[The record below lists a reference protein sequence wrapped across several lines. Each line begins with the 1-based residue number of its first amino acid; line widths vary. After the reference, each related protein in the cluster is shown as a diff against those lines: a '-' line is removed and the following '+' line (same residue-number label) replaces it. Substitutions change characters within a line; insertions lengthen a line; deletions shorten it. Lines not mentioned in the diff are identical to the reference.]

1 MRISAGPARAIH
13 RTSQPGAKRKAGRT
27 GSLNFPEC
35 VRWGR
40 GGRAGLGAISH
51 ASPPRRES
59 AAHSPAPG
67 LPAGWGARVAG
78 EGALA
83 AHGGG
88 EGRKLSKE
96 GQKGW
101 GRRNWLFLLLFFWFF
116 VFSNKR
122 FLENRSFRGAS
133 LPTVPSPRRPH
144 APTFCNLSPKSHLGD
159 WWPRRRR
166 TRTSS
171 HVSRGAGGPPLPHGG
186 RGPGSAGT
194 RVPSGGD
201 PGAHRRSRSS
211 AARAWGLGLER
222 ARRAGGS
229 RPARTC
235 GPLSSSFAL
244 LGRRETQPQ
253 GAWHSR
259 GARAAVPGSAPVACL
274 SGTELP
280 FCHRGCCRA
289 GGGGARGLR
298 HRPDGRPPARWLLGE
313 LAPGTPPPHFRIRSY
328 GGSHPAPG
336 VPGSRSYRS
345 PEKVTVSLA
354 SAPPSSSTPCLLLPT
369 PPQPPPSARFSAVA
383 PAALCT

>member
-122 FLENRSFRGAS
+122 FFGKQIVPGS
-133 LPTVPSPRRPH
+133 LPPHSPVPPPAAPTHPPSATSLPSRISGTGGRDAAELGRAAMFPGAPAARPSPTAAADPAR
-144 APTFCNLSPKSHLGD
+144 
-159 WWPRRRR
+159 
-166 TRTSS
+166 
-171 HVSRGAGGPPLPHGG
+171 
-186 RGPGSAGT
+186 RGPGCPAEGT
-194 RVPSGGD
+194 RART
-201 PGAHRRSRSS
+201 GA
-211 AARAWGLGLER
+211 AE
-222 ARRAGGS
+222 ARR
-229 RPARTC
+229 R
-235 GPLSSSFAL
+235 GP
-244 LGRRETQPQ
+244 GD
-253 GAWHSR
+253 W
-259 GARAAVPGSAPVACL
+259 
-274 SGTELP
+274 
-280 FCHRGCCRA
+280 
-289 GGGGARGLR
+289 
-298 HRPDGRPPARWLLGE
+298 
-313 LAPGTPPPHFRIRSY
+313 I
-328 GGSHPAPG
+328 
-336 VPGSRSYRS
+336 
-345 PEKVTVSLA
+345 
-354 SAPPSSSTPCLLLPT
+354 
-369 PPQPPPSARFSAVA
+369 
-383 PAALCT
+383 

>member
-289 GGGGARGLR
+289 GGGGSERL
-298 HRPDGRPPARWLLGE
+298 
-313 LAPGTPPPHFRIRSY
+313 TP
-328 GGSHPAPG
+328 
-336 VPGSRSYRS
+336 S
-345 PEKVTVSLA
+345 PRR
-354 SAPPSSSTPCLLLPT
+354 PPSSKVASGGAGPRDTPT
-369 PPQPPPSARFSAVA
+369 PLSHSVLRGLSPRARGPRIPKLSK
-383 PAALCT
+383 P